1 MVSLIII
8 LILVF
13 GFLRG
18 LKRGFILQ
26 LMHLTGFII
35 AFIVAALFYRK
46 LASHVSLWVPYPDIG
61 DDSLWAIF
69 LNTLPLE
76 AAFYNAIAF
85 AIIFFATKIVLQIIA
100 SMLDTLA
107 NLPVLRSINKIL
119 GAALGFIEVYL
130 VTFIVLFILAL
141 VPIGSLQTHIKSS
154 FLATLIVEHTP
165 ILSKLLQSLWFT
177 EVLTKFY
184 S

>member
-8 LILVF
+8 LILIF
-13 GFLRG
+13 GFFRG

-26 LMHLTGFII
+26 LMHLTGFIV
-35 AFIVAALFYRK
+35 AFIVAALYYRK
-46 LASHVSLWVPYPDIG
+46 LASYVSLWVPYPDIG

-76 AAFYNAIAF
+76 AAFYNGIAF
-85 AIIFFATKIVLQIIA
+85 AIIFFGTKIVLQIVA
-100 SMLDTLA
+100 SMLDSLA

-130 VTFIVLFILAL
+130 VTFIILFILAL
-141 VPIGSLQTHIKSS
+141 VPVGSIQTHIKSS
-154 FLATLIVEHTP
+154 FLETLIVEHTP
-165 ILSKLLQSLWFT
+165 ILSNLLESLWFT
-177 EVLTKFY
+177 EVLSKFY